1 MLLGTLLTRLQSPD
15 YAERLLEGL
24 GDLVLLT
31 RVRVAADHFD
41 ENPADYAVTAV
52 ARFSQEASDEAWLA
66 IMNTLERASDPASAC
81 LRHMVEWALE
91 EDAKPEPAHPEP
103 AHAGCTC
110 GGQGDC
116 QGRA

>member
-1 MLLGTLLTRLQSPD
+1 MRLQSPD

-31 RVRVAADHFD
+31 KVRVAADQFD

-66 IMNTLERASDPASAC
+66 IMNTLERAPDPASAC
-81 LRHMVEWALE
+81 LRHMVEWALT
-91 EDAKPEPAHPEP
+91 EDARHESARSEP

-116 QGRA
+116 RDRA